1 MKYSGILSSLF
12 ILAFSSSCQ
21 ASFLNTL
28 NPKTAAIASLG
39 AQILA
44 PPPQVGAPTNPLL
57 GLAGGVLQAAA
68 NQQQQQQ
75 PVGGFPPQP
84 VNQFGNVPQPNT
96 FGAPPPQNSY
106 GAPPLQNT
114 YVAPPPPQNTFGA
127 PPSNTYGAPTV
138 NTFAPPVYGQP
149 QQILR

>member
-44 PPPQVGAPTNPLL
+44 PPPQVGAPPNPLL

-68 NQQQQQQ
+68 NQQLQQQ

-96 FGAPPPQNSY
+96 FGAPP
-106 GAPPLQNT
+106 LQNT

-127 PPSNTYGAPTV
+127 PPPNTYGAPTV